1 MRPTRL
7 LAGMA
12 ACGLLVSA
20 AWAADDVRY
29 EEQNG
34 VRYQVTRQVSPRVIH
49 DTKYEPRQSTNYRDR
64 YTTEMQ
70 EQTRTYQVPVTQQ
83 QWVPGYQRTLNPFA
97 PPVLSY
103 RLMPVT
109 RMETRTE
116 TVRVPVTRRDIVPE
130 TVTQHVPVTT
140 QHLVNDVHEHR
151 VAVGVVPG
159 AANIAGGGADS
170 GSSIAN
176 RNGFGSS
183 SSTPDDTA
191 RDDSGDQLSRRK

>member
-7 LAGMA
+7 LASMA

-20 AWAADDVRY
+20 AMAQDVRY

-70 EQTRTYQVPVTQQ
+70 EQTRTYQVPITQQ
-83 QWVPGYQRTLNPFA
+83 QWVPGYQRTWNPFA

-109 RMETRTE
+109 RLETRTE
-116 TVRVPVTRRDIVPE
+116 TVRVPIMRRDIVPE

-151 VAVGVVPG
+151 VAVGVVAG
-159 AANIAGGGADS
+159 AANVAGIPAD
-170 GSSIAN
+170 GSSSVAN
-176 RNGFGSS
+176 RSGFGSS